1 VAAVPGLGDEA
12 YVVPAGDGGTA
23 TLYVLDRSRA
33 FALWLAH
40 PAPPE
45 AEGTLAILA
54 RRVLAS

>member
-1 VAAVPGLGDEA
+1 MPGLGDEA
-12 YVVPAGDGGTA
+12 YVVHAGDGGTA